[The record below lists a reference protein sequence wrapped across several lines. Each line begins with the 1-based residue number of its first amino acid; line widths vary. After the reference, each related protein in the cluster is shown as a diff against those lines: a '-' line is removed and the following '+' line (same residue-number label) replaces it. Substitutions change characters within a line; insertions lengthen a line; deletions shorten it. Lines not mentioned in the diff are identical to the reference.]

1 LSSVWSARRRKSLRS
16 NGRSTRHCIEERQV
30 SYLYEAEFWVA
41 VAFVIFVALLWRV
54 GAHRSLVDA
63 LDDRSKRIAAELAE
77 ARRLRE
83 EAAALLEEYRRKA
96 KEAES
101 EAAAILELASSEAA
115 EIATETKKRMEEF
128 VARRTKMAEGKIAQA
143 ETQALADVR
152 AAAADAAVRAAEKIL
167 ADTVKGKTAEG
178 LLETAIRDVKARL
191 D

>member
-1 LSSVWSARRRKSLRS
+1 M
-16 NGRSTRHCIEERQV
+16 T
-30 SYLYEAEFWVA
+30 YLYEAEFWVA
-41 VAFVIFVALLWRV
+41 IAFVIFIALLWRV
-54 GAHRSLVDA
+54 GAHRSLVGA
-63 LDDRSKRIAAELAE
+63 LDDRSKRIAAELEE

-83 EAAALLEEYRRKA
+83 EAQALLEQYRRKA

-101 EAAAILELASSEAA
+101 EAAAILDLAKSEAA
-115 EIATETKKRMEEF
+115 EIAAEAKKRMEEF
-128 VARRTKMAEGKIAQA
+128 VTRRTKMAEGKIAQA

>member
-1 LSSVWSARRRKSLRS
+1 M
-16 NGRSTRHCIEERQV
+16 

-41 VAFVIFVALLWRV
+41 IAFVIFIALLWRA
-54 GAHRSLVDA
+54 GAHRSLVGT

-77 ARRLRE
+77 ARRLRA
-83 EAAALLEEYRRKA
+83 EAEALLEEYRRKA

-101 EAAAILELASSEAA
+101 EVAAILELASSEAA
-115 EIATETKKRMEEF
+115 EIASEAKKRMEEF
-128 VARRTKMAEGKIAQA
+128 VARRSKMAEGKIAQA

-152 AAAADAAVRAAEKIL
+152 AAAADAAVSAAEKIL

>member
-1 LSSVWSARRRKSLRS
+1 M
-16 NGRSTRHCIEERQV
+16 T
-30 SYLYEAEFWVA
+30 YLYEAEFWVA
-41 VAFVIFVALLWRV
+41 IAFVIFIALLWRV
-54 GAHRSLVDA
+54 GAHRSLVGA
-63 LDDRSKRIAAELAE
+63 LDDRSKRIATELEE

-83 EAAALLEEYRRKA
+83 EAQALLEEYRRKA

-101 EAAAILELASSEAA
+101 EAVAILDLAKREAA
-115 EIATETKKRMEEF
+115 EIAAEAKKRMEEF
-128 VARRTKMAEGKIAQA
+128 VTRRTKMAEGKIAQA